1 MNYLA
6 RREHSQEELRLKL
19 SQRGFSERLIN
30 EVIGELRDE
39 NLQSDARFAEVFTRS
54 RVAKG
59 YGVYRIR
66 QELRQRGIA
75 EGDSAE
81 MAAMD
86 WDAQIEKIYDRK
98 FGGKFP
104 ESLTDRAARERYL
117 LRRGF
122 TGDQVLRLFRRLREG
137 GSDER

>member
-75 EGDSAE
+75 EGDSA
-81 MAAMD
+81 
-86 WDAQIEKIYDRK
+86 
-98 FGGKFP
+98 
-104 ESLTDRAARERYL
+104 
-117 LRRGF
+117 
-122 TGDQVLRLFRRLREG
+122 
-137 GSDER
+137 